1 MMGISRHSHT
11 FTTLLPAVFFAL
23 AMDLA
28 YCDSPMPNA
37 MPPADEAIAEGE
49 VPAAPPVVA
58 PASAVSGAAQ
68 PKIAF
73 EKTELDLGNLAEGQ
87 PGKFAFPFRNA
98 GQSELKI
105 LNVSKSCGCT
115 KADSTK
121 PVLKPGETAEIVGE
135 LDTHNRPGAQ
145 SKTVTVQSNDPLTP
159 QVTLTFHA
167 LVEQEIEI
175 EPRYVNLGTVEMG
188 EDVTQTVTVTNRSK
202 KPMRVTGIE
211 SNNPNVQVRVTSPV
225 ADTEAGK
232 QGLESLP
239 VIGPDKPIVLEV
251 TGKAG
256 EQGGGFGAQVT
267 LKTDNAAKPRIDL
280 SVYGRVNADIL
291 VYPQTVFFG
300 LVQEGQTTTR
310 TLTLESRTRTP
321 FEIVGVRPSGLPL
334 EIRQE
339 PIQGPNKVGY
349 VLRVGM
355 TGDTSMTGGAGRILL
370 DTTHP
375 RQKQIEVQVVA
386 NVRPPQVRP
395 APRAGGAGVGAIPKT
410 GDPQ

>member
-1 MMGISRHSHT
+1 MSRISRNSHT
-11 FTTLLPAVFFAL
+11 SMTMILAGLFAL
-23 AMDLA
+23 MIAPA

-37 MPPADEAIAEGE
+37 MPSADEAIAEGE
-49 VPAAPPVVA
+49 ATVAPPAAVITGP
-58 PASAVSGAAQ
+58 Q
-68 PKIAF
+68 PRIVF
-73 EKTELDLGNLAEGQ
+73 EKTDLDLGKLAEGQ
-87 PGKFAFPFRNA
+87 PGKFAFAFHNE
-98 GQSELKI
+98 GQAELKI
-105 LNVSKSCGCT
+105 LNVSKECGCT

-121 PVLKPGETAEIVGE
+121 PVLKPGEKAEIVGE

-145 SKTVTVQSNDPLTP
+145 SKTVTVLSNDPLTP
-159 QVTLTFHA
+159 QVRLTFHA

-175 EPRYVNLGTVEMG
+175 EPRYVNLGSVEMG
-188 EDVTQTVTVTNRSK
+188 DEVTQTVTIRNRSK
-202 KPMRVTGIE
+202 NPMRIKGIE
-211 SNNPNVQVRVTSPV
+211 SNNANIKVRVTSPV

-239 VIGPDKPIVLEV
+239 VVGDQPVLLEV
-251 TGKAG
+251 KGQAG

-267 LKTDNAAKPRIDL
+267 LTTDNPAKPRIDL

-321 FEIVGVRPSGLPL
+321 FEIVGMRPSGIPL

-355 TGDTSMTGGAGRILL
+355 TGKSTMTSGAGRIFLE
-370 DTTHP
+370 TTHP
-375 RQKQIEVQVVA
+375 RQKTIEVQVVA

-395 APRAGGAGVGAIPKT
+395 APQAGGGNVPPAAGANK
-410 GDPQ
+410 